1 LQFKQRKHIFEAH
14 MNFLETGDIPAV
26 AGVSVAAISAW
37 LASAYGQQ
45 KIHES
50 LSMSEAS
57 VVALAKARAVDPK
70 ELHEPVTV

>member
-1 LQFKQRKHIFEAH
+1 
-14 MNFLETGDIPAV
+14 MDFLKTGDTPAT
-26 AGVSVAAISAW
+26 AGVSVDAIAAW

-57 VVALAKARAVDPK
+57 VVALSKARTVDVR

>member
-1 LQFKQRKHIFEAH
+1 
-14 MNFLETGDIPAV
+14 MNFFDTGDTSAV

-50 LSMSEAS
+50 LSQSEQA
-57 VVALAKARAVDPK
+57 VDVLAKARMVDPK

>member
-1 LQFKQRKHIFEAH
+1 MDFFEIGE
-14 MNFLETGDIPAV
+14 MPAAV
-26 AGVSVAAISAW
+26 EVSVDTISAW
-37 LASAYGQQ
+37 LASASGQQ

-57 VVALAKARAVDPK
+57 VVALTKARAVDAK

>member
-1 LQFKQRKHIFEAH
+1 ME
-14 MNFLETGDIPAV
+14 FLELGDAPAA
-26 AGVSVAAISAW
+26 AGVSVDAIAAW

-50 LSMSEAS
+50 LTLSEAS
-57 VVALAKARAVDPK
+57 VGVLAKARAVDIK

>member
-1 LQFKQRKHIFEAH
+1 
-14 MNFLETGDIPAV
+14 MNFLKAGNTPAI
-26 AGVSVAAISAW
+26 AGVSVDAISAW

-50 LSMSEAS
+50 LQMSEAS
-57 VVALAKARAVDPK
+57 VIALAKARAVDAK